1 MCFDVFVQTVDHQAL
16 EQYLKN
22 KTKGF
27 LTLAKVEPE

>member
-1 MCFDVFVQTVDHQAL
+1 MCFDVFVQTVDQ
-16 EQYLKN
+16 QYLKN